1 MPTLTA
7 RPWIPA
13 LACMAIAIPF
23 YTLGL
28 GWSPPYLVHDEIV
41 FALQA
46 HAVAT
51 TLHDLK
57 GRLLPLYFQGLF
69 WATPIDIY
77 LAAIVLKVA
86 PLSTESVRITS
97 ALVGVIDVGLMFLVA
112 HRLFKSTWLAAT
124 AALLLLATPIHV
136 LHSRML
142 VDNVYPIPFILGWL
156 WGVLTFRERPDQQW
170 ALAIAGASLGLG
182 FYSYHASVVTMPV
195 LFVLTM
201 VMLWLSGERT
211 ARPFA
216 AIATPFALCLAPL
229 LPWLLLHPDHYSDHL
244 RAFTVYDP
252 AMSPVR
258 GAFDVLG
265 YGSLQSR
272 ASLLWS
278 YFDPTLL
285 FLHGDSSVINS
296 THLTGV
302 FLLPIAPL
310 MIAGIVH
317 AATAR
322 SPMLWLVLG
331 AFITSPLPAV
341 LANQSSRAAR
351 MCAIVP
357 VGVLL
362 ATTGAQ
368 WLAARRTRAS
378 RVVLAALATL
388 TISAFFA
395 FYLDYMT
402 GYRER
407 ADTWFEGNIQG
418 AMETAI
424 AMDQERPAPRILIDR
439 TIPFAQYFWDFY
451 TLKANARALTARTV
465 VGDGNVEELS
475 GLPAASL
482 VIVRNAGALDVMM
495 SNDST
500 FQAVAEVREPD
511 QGVSFRVFRRR

>member
-1 MPTLTA
+1 
-7 RPWIPA
+7 
-13 LACMAIAIPF
+13 MAIAIPF
-23 YTLGL
+23 YALGL
-28 GWSPPYLVHDEIV
+28 DWSPPYLVHDEIV

-46 HAVAT
+46 HAIAT

-69 WATPIDIY
+69 WATPVDIY
-77 LAAIVLKVA
+77 LAAIVLKAA
-86 PLSTESVRITS
+86 PISVVSVRIIS

-142 VDNVYPIPFILGWL
+142 VDNVYPIPFILAWL
-156 WGVLTFRERPDQQW
+156 WGVLTFRERPNRLW
-170 ALAIAGASLGLG
+170 ALAIAGASLGVG

-195 LFVLTM
+195 LFGLTM

-211 ARPFA
+211 VRPFA
-216 AIATPFALCLAPL
+216 AVATPFAICLAPL
-229 LPWLLLHPDHYSDHL
+229 LPWLLLHPEHYSDHL

-252 AMSPVR
+252 ALSPVR

-265 YGSLQSR
+265 YSSLQSR

-302 FLLPIAPL
+302 FLLPMAPL
-310 MIAGIVH
+310 LIAGIVQ
-317 AATAR
+317 AVTAR
-322 SPMLWLVLG
+322 SPTLWLVLA
-331 AFITSPLPAV
+331 AFITAPLPAV

-362 ATTGAQ
+362 ATLGAQ
-368 WLAARRTRAS
+368 WLAARGTRAS
-378 RVVLAALATL
+378 RVALAALGTL

-407 ADTWFEGNIQG
+407 ADTWFEGNVQG

-424 AMDQERPAPRILIDR
+424 AMDRERPAPRILIDR
-439 TIPFAQYFWDFY
+439 SIPFAQYFWDFY
-451 TLKANARALTARTV
+451 TLKANAQALTARTV
-465 VGDGNVEELS
+465 VGDGSVEELS
-475 GLPAASL
+475 GFPSASL
-482 VIVRNAGALDVMM
+482 VIVRSASALDVMM
-495 SNDST
+495 SGAST
-500 FQAVAEVREPD
+500 FQPVADVRELD
-511 QGVSFRVFRRR
+511 QEVSFRVFRRR